1 MGVKYGADSSK
12 SGGGKYTNHGTPQPT
27 GSTKSSGLQTGSYGS
42 KDGGGKYTSPGK
54 SKKTMKG
61 PGY

>member
-1 MGVKYGADSSK
+1 MGVKHGEYGSK
-12 SGGGKYTNHGTPQPT
+12 SGGGKHAGQPSPK
-27 GSTKSSGLQTGSYGS
+27 GSSKSSGLQTGSYGS
-42 KDGGGKYTSPGK
+42 KEGGGKYTSPGN

>member
-1 MGVKYGADSSK
+1 MASKYGAYGSK
-12 SGGGKYTNHGTPQPT
+12 SGGGKHEGQPT
-27 GSTKSSGLQTGSYGS
+27 PKGKSVKSGSQLGSYGS
-42 KDGGGKYTSPGK
+42 KSGGGAYTSPGN